1 MNTERLTQLLKFLEE
16 DPHDAFTLYAVA
28 TEYRVSDPDQALVY
42 FEKLLT
48 EHPHYVA
55 TYYHAAELYLDRDER
70 DRAEQV
76 YRIGIQQAT
85 AQNEALLLRELQNA
99 YNAFLLDE

>member
-1 MNTERLTQLLKFLEE
+1 MNTERLTQLLIFLEE
-16 DPHDAFTLYAVA
+16 DPHDAFNLYAVA
-28 TEYRVSDPDQALVY
+28 TEYRASDPDQALVY

-48 EHPHYVA
+48 EHPDYVP
-55 TYYHAAELYLDRDER
+55 TYYHAAQLYLDRDER

-76 YRIGIQQAT
+76 YRMGIRQAT

-99 YNAFLLDE
+99 YNEFLFE